1 MLSCSFSYSEAM
13 LFLFGFEARARER
26 VRNTH
31 SDMEKP
37 NARGPTPS
45 RKAHLALGEKL
56 NRKEKPPPQM
66 PARARKNRPHARRE
80 IGQ

>member
-1 MLSCSFSYSEAM
+1 
-13 LFLFGFEARARER
+13 
-26 VRNTH
+26 
-31 SDMEKP
+31 MEKP

-56 NRKEKPPPQM
+56 NRKEKPPPQL
-66 PARARKNRPHARRE
+66 PARVRKNRQPARRE

>member
-1 MLSCSFSYSEAM
+1 M

-66 PARARKNRPHARRE
+66 PARARKNRPPARRE
-80 IGQ
+80 IDE

>member
-1 MLSCSFSYSEAM
+1 M
-13 LFLFGFEARARER
+13 LFYFGSGARARER

-37 NARGPTPS
+37 NARGPAPN
-45 RKAHLALGEKL
+45 RKEHLALGEKL
-56 NRKEKPPPQM
+56 NRKEKPPPSGSRRT
-66 PARARKNRPHARRE
+66 ARARKNRPAARRE

>member
-1 MLSCSFSYSEAM
+1 M
-13 LFLFGFEARARER
+13 LFYFGFGARAREG
-26 VRNTH
+26 VRITH

-37 NARGPTPS
+37 NARGPTPN

-56 NRKEKPPPQM
+56 NRKEKPPPRM
-66 PARARKNRPHARRE
+66 PARARKNRPAARRE

>member
-1 MLSCSFSYSEAM
+1 
-13 LFLFGFEARARER
+13 
-26 VRNTH
+26 
-31 SDMEKP
+31 MEKP

-45 RKAHLALGEKL
+45 RQAHLALGEKL

-66 PARARKNRPHARRE
+66 PVRARKNRPHARRE

>member
-1 MLSCSFSYSEAM
+1 
-13 LFLFGFEARARER
+13 
-26 VRNTH
+26 
-31 SDMEKP
+31 MEKP

-56 NRKEKPPPQM
+56 NRKGKPPPRL
-66 PARARKNRPHARRE
+66 PAFAKATAGKPVKKSSSGERLM